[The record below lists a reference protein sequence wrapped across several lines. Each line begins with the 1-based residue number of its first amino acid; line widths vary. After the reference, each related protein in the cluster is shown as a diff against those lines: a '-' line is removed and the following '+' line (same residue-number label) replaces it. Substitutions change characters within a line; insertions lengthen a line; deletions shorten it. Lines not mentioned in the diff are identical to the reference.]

1 MKDKWVDELFGV
13 LWAYRITSRWPIRIT
28 PFALAY
34 DMEVIIPTEIGLPMV
49 KTIVQES
56 EINEGNLEMYLDW
69 VDEERE
75 VGAVRMASYQQR
87 AMTQYNKRVHP
98 QLFHPRDLVLRQVFE
113 NTTEVGVNKL

>member
-1 MKDKWVDELFGV
+1 
-13 LWAYRITSRWPIRIT
+13 
-28 PFALAY
+28 
-34 DMEVIIPTEIGLPMV
+34 MEVIIPTEIGLPIV

-56 EINEGNLEMYLDW
+56 EINEGNLEI
-69 VDEERE
+69 
-75 VGAVRMASYQQR
+75 